1 MTVVGI
7 SRKVHYTYAHLPT
20 DGQSVVLA
28 KISGNFYKL
37 GQTLLPDIVDPSII
51 AVATVLTTVFEI
63 PSTPLMIPRFEGVS
77 WYD

>member
-1 MTVVGI
+1 M
-7 SRKVHYTYAHLPT
+7 
-20 DGQSVVLA
+20 D
-28 KISGNFYKL
+28 
-37 GQTLLPDIVDPSII
+37 DILKKGLDFWKKDWMKDLCTTMSII